1 VPRGGTPRPLRIS
14 GKRRAVAGGDGRA
27 ARLSRNHAGGSFGA
41 LLKLSHPWAMKLY
54 RFEARQNL
62 PVPIGVAWEFFSDA
76 GNLARITP
84 PSLGFQ
90 LTSERAGRM
99 YAGMIIT
106 YRVRPLFGVP
116 VSWVTEITHVDEP
129 RLFVD
134 EQRFGPYRFWHHQHL
149 FREIE
154 GGVEAHDL
162 VHYALPPGG
171 GVAGRLLVMPRL
183 REIFAYRRDVLE
195 RTFGAWKD

>member
-1 VPRGGTPRPLRIS
+1 
-14 GKRRAVAGGDGRA
+14 
-27 ARLSRNHAGGSFGA
+27 
-41 LLKLSHPWAMKLY
+41 MKLHLL
-54 RFEARQNL
+54 EARQNL
-62 PVPIGVAWEFFSDA
+62 PVSIAEAWEFFSDA

-84 PSLGFQ
+84 PSLGFEV
-90 LTSERAGRM
+90 TSAPAERM

-116 VSWVTEITHVDEP
+116 VGWVTEITHVDEP
-129 RLFVD
+129 HRFVD

-154 GGVEAHDL
+154 GGVEARDI
-162 VHYALPPGG
+162 VHYALPAGG
-171 GVAGRLLVMPRL
+171 GAVRRMLVAPRL

>member
-1 VPRGGTPRPLRIS
+1 
-14 GKRRAVAGGDGRA
+14 
-27 ARLSRNHAGGSFGA
+27 
-41 LLKLSHPWAMKLY
+41 MKLY

-62 PVPIGVAWEFFSDA
+62 PIPIDAAWEFFSDA

-90 LTSERAGRM
+90 LTSEPAGGM

-106 YRVRPLFGVP
+106 YRVRPLLGVP

-129 RLFVD
+129 HMFVD

-149 FREIE
+149 FREIP
-154 GGVEAHDL
+154 GGVAMRDI
-162 VHYALPPGG
+162 VHYALPKRARP
-171 GVAGRLLVMPRL
+171 VAPFLVAPRL
-183 REIFAYRRDVLE
+183 QVIFDHRRRVLE
-195 RTFGAWKD
+195 DLFGVYREPNLIP

>member
-1 VPRGGTPRPLRIS
+1 
-14 GKRRAVAGGDGRA
+14 
-27 ARLSRNHAGGSFGA
+27 
-41 LLKLSHPWAMKLY
+41 MKLY
-54 RFEARQNL
+54 LFEACQNL
-62 PVPIGVAWEFFSDA
+62 PASIGAAWEFFADA

-84 PSLGFQ
+84 PSLGFEV
-90 LTSERAGRM
+90 TSAPQERM

-116 VSWVTEITHVDEP
+116 VTWVTEITHVDEP

-154 GGVEAHDL
+154 GGVEARDL

-171 GVAGRLLVMPRL
+171 FAAGPLLVAPRL
-183 REIFAYRRDVLE
+183 REIFAYRREVLE
-195 RTFGAWKD
+195 RTFGAWPG